1 MSTTPQS
8 GESSGQQIFLPAG
21 INIVFRCYSYR
32 QGRDTAH
39 CVDDDVEREMVALMP
54 RLRRF
59 ALAMTRSEADADDLV
74 QATCERAIANLEK
87 WEPGTRLDSWMYR
100 IAQNMH
106 RNDIRQSKRRQD
118 HLSAVETTAHS
129 QCDGE
134 AAAAARIGLS
144 EVAAGIDR
152 LPDDQ
157 RVILLLIVVEG
168 RRYRDVAEILDLPIG
183 TVTSRLA
190 RARQVLR
197 QCVDGAAP

>member
-1 MSTTPQS
+1 
-8 GESSGQQIFLPAG
+8 
-21 INIVFRCYSYR
+21 
-32 QGRDTAH
+32 
-39 CVDDDVEREMVALMP
+39 MVGLIP

-106 RNDIRQSKRRQD
+106 RNGIRQSKRRQD
-118 HLSAVETTAHS
+118 YLGTVEATAAS
-129 QCDGE
+129 QSDGE
-134 AAAAARIGLS
+134 AAATAQIELAD
-144 EVAAGIDR
+144 VAAQIGR
-152 LPDDQ
+152 LPDEQ

-190 RARQVLR
+190 RARDALR
-197 QCVDGAAP
+197 QCVEGIAS

>member
-1 MSTTPQS
+1 
-8 GESSGQQIFLPAG
+8 
-21 INIVFRCYSYR
+21 
-32 QGRDTAH
+32 
-39 CVDDDVEREMVALMP
+39 MVALMP

-59 ALAMTRSEADADDLV
+59 ALAMTRSEVDADDLV

-106 RNDIRQSKRRQD
+106 RNDIRQSKRRQG
-118 HLSAVETTAHS
+118 HLSVVEATANS

-134 AAAAARIGLS
+134 AAATAQMALADVATEIG
-144 EVAAGIDR
+144 R

-157 RVILLLIVVEG
+157 RVILLLVVVEG

-190 RARQVLR
+190 RARDTLR
-197 QCVDGAAP
+197 QCLEGAAP